1 MTPGPGSHLL
11 FIEHPA
17 QLVMDT
23 MGQRKV
29 RTGVKRL
36 AGDKADGVSITGPWT
51 AEPKA

>member
-1 MTPGPGSHLL
+1 MIPGPGSHLL

-23 MGQRKV
+23 TGQRKV

-36 AGDKADGVSITGPWT
+36 AGDKADGVSITGLWT

>member
-1 MTPGPGSHLL
+1 MIPGPGSHLL

>member
-1 MTPGPGSHLL
+1 MIPGSGSHLL

-17 QLVMDT
+17 QLVIYT

-36 AGDKADGVSITGPWT
+36 AEDKADGVSITGPWT